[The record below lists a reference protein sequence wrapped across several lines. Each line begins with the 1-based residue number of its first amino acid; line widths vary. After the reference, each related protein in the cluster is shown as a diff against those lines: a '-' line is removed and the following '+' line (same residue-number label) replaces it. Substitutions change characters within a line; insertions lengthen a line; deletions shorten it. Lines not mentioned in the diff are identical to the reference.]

1 MYTKRKTVLLWG
13 FISIIAAGFFAAAP
27 HTVSA
32 AISDGA
38 LIKTAASPDVYI
50 VKIYGGKRFKRLILN
65 PDIFNQYQHLTWEN
79 IELVPQATMDSFV
92 SSTLVRASGDINA
105 WKLYPQGDTGS
116 KRKITD
122 PQMFTSLSCDWDAIY
137 EINTFERD
145 SYYVTQNLAPDKCV
159 GMDLTSSAPSSPP
172 PPTVQ
177 SDAYFLGEYWNFPT
191 GTGVPPLFP
200 TLLPQYVRS
209 DSEINFTWGY
219 ASPAPNINADKFL
232 VRWTKNEFL
241 PAGNYVFSVT
251 SDDGV
256 RLWVDETL
264 IVNRWFDHNT
274 YTYTAGWIS
283 DGRTYRIRM
292 EYYENQYQALAKLAI
307 LKK

>member
-1 MYTKRKTVLLWG
+1 MHTQRKTVLLCG
-13 FISIIAAGFFAAAP
+13 FISIIAAGLFVAAP
-27 HTVSA
+27 HTASA
-32 AISDGA
+32 AMSDGA

-65 PDIFNQYQHLTWEN
+65 PDIFNQYQHLKWEN
-79 IELVPQATMDSFV
+79 IELVPQATLDSFV
-92 SSTLVRASGDINA
+92 TSALVRASGDMNV

-122 PQMFTSLSCDWDAIY
+122 PQMFISLSCDWDAIY

-145 SYYVTQNLAPDKCV
+145 SYYLTENALPGICV
-159 GMDLTSSAPSSPP
+159 GVSGTTTEPSSQPV
-172 PPTVQ
+172 TGT
-177 SDAYFLGEYWNFPT
+177 SDPYFVGEYWNFPI

-200 TLLPQYVRS
+200 TILPQYVRN
-209 DSEINFTWGY
+209 DVDVDFNWGY

-232 VRWTKNEFL
+232 VRWTKKEFL
-241 PAGNYVFSVT
+241 PTGNYVFTVT

-256 RLWVDETL
+256 RLWVDSTL
-264 IVNRWFDHNT
+264 LVNRWFDHNT
-274 YTYTAGWIS
+274 YTYAAGLIS
-283 DGRTYRIRM
+283 DGRTYHIRM
-292 EYYENQYQALAKLAI
+292 EYYENQYQAVAKLVI